1 MATTTRPEGS
11 SRIHSEHSSHGSR
24 TPFQWGNGH
33 AGAVM
38 GAAVAGAAVGLAANA
53 GRKLISQFANV
64 NAGDWMEALKMEHE
78 AALALFDKLQATNS
92 SQAAHRHHLLM
103 KLKHALTK
111 HAAEEEMVI
120 YPALRRVEGSGKAD
134 QLNADHGQV
143 KSYLYELET
152 MAKDDPQWL
161 SRVADFRSAIE
172 RHVREEEQT
181 LFPALHSRLTD
192 EENAKLTSMMNK
204 EGFRAA

>member
-1 MATTTRPEGS
+1 MTTTTRSGS
-11 SRIHSEHSSHGSR
+11 SRTHSDHSVQGPASH
-24 TPFQWGNGH
+24 WGNGH
-33 AGAVM
+33 AGVVM

-53 GRKLISQFANV
+53 GRKLFMQFANV

-78 AALALFDKLQATNS
+78 MTLGLFDKIQATDD
-92 SQAAHRHHLLM
+92 SQTTQRHHLLM
-103 KLKHALTK
+103 KLKHALAK

-120 YPALRRVEGSGKAD
+120 YPAIRRHEGAGM
-134 QLNADHGQV
+134 ADHLNSDHGEV

-152 MAKDDPQWL
+152 MAKDDPQWM
-161 SRVADFRSAIE
+161 SRVSDFRSAIE
-172 RHVREEEQT
+172 KHIREEEQT
-181 LFPALHSRLTD
+181 IFPALHSRLST